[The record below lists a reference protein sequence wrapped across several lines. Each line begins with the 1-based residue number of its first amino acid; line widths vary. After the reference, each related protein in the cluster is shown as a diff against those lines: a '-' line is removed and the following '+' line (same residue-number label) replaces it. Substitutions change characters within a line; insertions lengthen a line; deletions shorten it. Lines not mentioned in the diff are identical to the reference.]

1 MFGRESIEYKSNEQI
16 LKIREAALVVADIH
30 DALREAAKPGVTT
43 GELDLLAARVLQDA
57 GARCQLPWLLRLPG
71 QRLHLRQR
79 GHRARDPG
87 GPGPST
93 DTDIV
98 SFDCGAIV
106 DGWHGDACFTLC
118 MPNASEADRKL
129 SENTETAMWAGI
141 AALATAK
148 HVGEVGGAIE
158 DYVDS
163 IPEDN
168 RPGLVEEYMGHGI
181 GSAMH
186 QPPDVLNYRAKNK
199 GAKLKPGM
207 VLCVEPMLTIGSP
220 ESKVLEDDWTVI
232 TTDGSNASHWEH
244 EVAIHKGGIWVLTA
258 RDGGAEG
265 LRPFG
270 VTPVPLG

>member
-43 GELDLLAARVLQDA
+43 GELDLVAARVLQDA
-57 GARCQLPWLLRLPG
+57 GARSNFLGYYDYPANACISVNEVIVHGIPG
-71 QRLHLRQR
+71 DRVL
-79 GHRARDPG
+79 
-87 GPGPST
+87 T